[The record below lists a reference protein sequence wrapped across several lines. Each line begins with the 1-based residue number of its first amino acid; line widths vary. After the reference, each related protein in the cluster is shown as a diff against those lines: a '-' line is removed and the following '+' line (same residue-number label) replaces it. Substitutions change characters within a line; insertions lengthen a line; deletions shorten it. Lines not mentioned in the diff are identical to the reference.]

1 MWLFGARPRL
11 AVAHL
16 LARRPPLCD
25 RVGAEIRRVLLQTLE
40 AWSADAV
47 MPGPRPRPTRGTA
60 EPHSALTQPTE
71 RSSR

>member
-1 MWLFGARPRL
+1 MWPPGAQRRL

-40 AWSADAV
+40 AWCTDPV
-47 MPGPRPRPTRGTA
+47 MHAPRPRPTRGTA
-60 EPHSALTQPTE
+60 ELHSALTQPTE
-71 RSSR
+71 RNSR